1 VLPRHP
7 FGDWPQLYGQ
17 LYAMKPTPIVALNR
31 AVAMSKARGLEEA
44 LAQLN
49 AIPDSAKL
57 KDYPFSPAPP
67 TAERADIP
75 FLRPQITIVSGRV
88 WAHA

>member
-1 VLPRHP
+1 
-7 FGDWPQLYGQ
+7 
-17 LYAMKPTPIVALNR
+17 MKPTPIVALNR

-57 KDYPFSPAPP
+57 KDYPFPPAPP
-67 TAERADIP
+67 TAEERADIP

>member
-1 VLPRHP
+1 
-7 FGDWPQLYGQ
+7 
-17 LYAMKPTPIVALNR
+17 MKPTPIVALNR

-67 TAERADIP
+67 TAEERTDIP
-75 FLRPQITIVSGRV
+75 FLPPQITMSSRV
-88 WAHA
+88 WAHD